1 MRRGEF
7 LLPQLVYAVALKPF
21 IMFILE
27 KDSLLK
33 RYSRKAARCAQVVL
47 LLVPAIVFAQKT
59 PPAKTPPAS
68 AAATRDTA
76 IAKLF
81 EKPADIK
88 WVRYFKGRFDDVSV
102 VDISLGYDGKNC
114 RGYLTYAKSGDRF
127 RLDGTLDQ
135 NSLNL
140 EERDQLKA
148 LSGNI
153 KGVYSNRRIDAEWTN
168 YNNSLGSRLEADELG
183 PGQLPGYNCND
194 NKWACRYI
202 TRYNGSRADM
212 ILIRA
217 HNGSLSGYLWVEADA
232 KTYDLR
238 GEMNRD
244 GNYEIE
250 ALLPSG
256 KMAGLLQGSLQNLQ
270 STDCNWVG
278 SGEKRT
284 FKFTQRNTYPLGC
297 YDFADYG
304 SSYDA
309 LYPRTPCNGCNT
321 WLDQKVN
328 AWLAE
333 CKQTISTQKKSATPA
348 NRNAQR
354 ASCWAEIACMT
365 ENILSGYLTFSE
377 SWNKQARG
385 QSFNFDLRSGKEITF
400 NDLFNKSF
408 NINTWLDDFAKRES
422 PKLPH
427 YAADPDYRE
436 WLVAQGFPMFA
447 LRREGLELSTLF
459 HPQYGRQTILVPYTS
474 LKPYMKK
481 DNPVADLVK

>member
-1 MRRGEF
+1 MMRSMVF
-7 LLPQLVYAVALKPF
+7 
-21 IMFILE
+21 
-27 KDSLLK
+27 
-33 RYSRKAARCAQVVL
+33 VL
-47 LLVPAIVFAQKT
+47 LLIPAVVFSQKT
-59 PPAKTPPAS
+59 PPAKTPPAAS
-68 AAATRDTA
+68 PATRDTA

-88 WVRYFKGRFDDVSV
+88 WIRYFKGRFDDVSV
-102 VDISLGYDGKNC
+102 VDIALGYDGKKC
-114 RGYLTYAKSGDRF
+114 RGYLTYSKSGDRL
-127 RLDGTLDQ
+127 RLDGTLEQ
-135 NSLNL
+135 STLNL
-140 EERDQLKA
+140 EERDLSKA

-153 KGVYSNRRIDAEWTN
+153 KGVYNNKRIDAEWTN
-168 YNNSLGSRLEADELG
+168 YNNSLGSRLEADELAV
-183 PGQLPGYNCND
+183 GQIQNYNCSD

-202 TRYNGSRADM
+202 TRYNGARADM
-212 ILIRA
+212 ILIRM
-217 HNGSLSGYLWVEADA
+217 HNGSLNGYLWVESDA
-232 KTYDLR
+232 KTYDLH
-238 GEMNRD
+238 GEMDRD

-256 KMAGLLQGSLQNLQ
+256 KMAGLLQGNLQNLQ

-297 YDFADYG
+297 FDFADYN

-309 LYPRTPCNGCNT
+309 LYPHTPCNSCNT

-333 CKQTISTQKKSATPA
+333 CKQTIASQKKNATPA

-365 ENILSGYLTFSE
+365 ENILSGYLTFSD
-377 SWNKQARG
+377 SWSKQAGG
-385 QSFNFDLRSGKEITF
+385 QSFNFDLRSGKEISI
-400 NDLFNKSF
+400 NDLFNKGF
-408 NINTWLDDFAKRES
+408 NANTWLDDFAKRES

-427 YAADPDYRE
+427 FAADPDYRE
-436 WLVAQGFPMFA
+436 WLVNEGFPMFT

-459 HPQYGRQTILVPYTS
+459 HPQYGRQTLLVPYAS

-481 DNPVADLVK
+481 DNPIADLVK

>member
-1 MRRGEF
+1 
-7 LLPQLVYAVALKPF
+7 
-21 IMFILE
+21 MFILD
-27 KDSLLK
+27 KKNLLK
-33 RYSRKAARCAQVVL
+33 RRSHAAMLCARVVL
-47 LLVPAIVFAQKT
+47 LLIPAIVFSQKT

-88 WVRYFKGRFDDVSV
+88 WIRYFKGRFDDVSV

-114 RGYLTYAKSGDRF
+114 RGYLTYSKSGDRF

-135 NSLNL
+135 NTLSL
-140 EERDQLKA
+140 EERDPSKA

-153 KGVYSNRRIDAEWTN
+153 KGVYNNRRIEAEWTN
-168 YNNSLGSRLEADELG
+168 YNNSLGSRLEADELA

-212 ILIRA
+212 ILIRT
-217 HNGSLSGYLWVEADA
+217 HNGSLNGYLWVEADA

-238 GEMNRD
+238 GEMDRD

-256 KMAGLLQGSLQNLQ
+256 KMAGLLQGNLKDLQ

-333 CKQTISTQKKSATPA
+333 CKQIISTQKKTSTPA

-385 QSFNFDLRSGKEITF
+385 QSFNFDLRSGREITF

-436 WLVAQGFPMFA
+436 WLAVQGFPMFA

-459 HPQYGRQTILVPYTS
+459 HPQYGRQTILVPYAS

>member
-1 MRRGEF
+1 
-7 LLPQLVYAVALKPF
+7 
-21 IMFILE
+21 MFILH
-27 KDSLLK
+27 KKSLLNVCP
-33 RYSRKAARCAQVVL
+33 RTTAQILVFVL
-47 LLVPAIVFAQKT
+47 LWMPAFVFSQKT
-59 PPAKTPPAS
+59 PPAKTPPAAS
-68 AAATRDTA
+68 AATRDTA

-88 WVRYFKGRFDDVSV
+88 WVKYFKGRFDDISV
-102 VDISLGYDGKNC
+102 VDISLGFDGKNC

-127 RLDGTLDQ
+127 RLTGTLDQ
-135 NSLNL
+135 NTLNL
-140 EERDQLKA
+140 EERDPAKA

-153 KGVYSNRRIDAEWTN
+153 KGTLKENRIDAEWTN
-168 YNNSLGSRLEADELG
+168 HNNSLGCRLEADELA

-212 ILIRA
+212 ILIRM
-217 HNGSLSGYLWVEADA
+217 HNGSLNGYLWVEADA

-238 GEMNRD
+238 GEMDRD

-256 KMAGLLQGSLQNLQ
+256 KMAGLLQGNLKNLQ

-284 FKFTQRNTYPLGC
+284 FNFTQRNTYPLGC
-297 YDFADYG
+297 YDYADYS

-321 WLDQKVN
+321 WLDQKVTG
-328 AWLAE
+328 WLNE
-333 CKQTISTQKKSATPA
+333 CKLLIAGQKKNSTPT

-400 NDLFNKSF
+400 NELFNKSF
-408 NINTWLDDFAKRES
+408 NINTWIDDYAKRES

-427 YAADPDYRE
+427 FAADPDYRE
-436 WLVAQGFPMFA
+436 WLATQGFPMFA

-459 HPQYGRQTILVPYTS
+459 HPQYGRQTLLVPYVN

-481 DNPVADLVK
+481 DNPISDLVK